1 MSAPRDT
8 HPLDLPALGWD
19 DSYAAEFT
27 PYAAEHLP
35 ARVSRVDRG
44 ACDALSGDGPL
55 RLTFSGAL
63 LSAGAADPVATP
75 CVGDWVAARTWPDGR
90 VTAEAVLPRRTAFVR
105 ASVTPGSSHGQV
117 LAANVDLAVVVEPL
131 HPEPDLGRIERF
143 LALAWESGATPMVV
157 LTKADLVPDAA
168 ELRADVAAAAPGVE
182 VVAISNTT
190 GDGLDEVRTHVVAGR
205 TLALLGPSGAGKS
218 TLTNALVG
226 QKVAIT
232 SAKPQTTRHTIRGVV
247 HRPDAQ
253 LVLVDTPGLHRPRT
267 LLGERLNDL
276 VRSTWS
282 EVDVIGLCLPA
293 DEEIG
298 RGDRF
303 IAAEIAE
310 LKATVIAVVTKTDLV
325 ARGTLAERLLAVQN
339 LGDFAEIVPV
349 SAVTGDQVEL
359 LTDVMIKYLPPSPQL
374 YPEGMLTDEQE
385 HVLMAELIREATLE
399 GVRDE
404 LPHSIAVLVE
414 EVLPEEG
421 LTKIYADIYV
431 ERPSQKAIVICAGGS
446 RMKEVGTRA
455 RRQIEELI
463 GGRVFLDLHVR
474 VAKDWQR
481 DPKQLRR
488 LGF

>member
-1 MSAPRDT
+1 VT
-8 HPLDLPALGWD
+8 G
-19 DSYAAEFT
+19 F
-27 PYAAEHLP
+27 
-35 ARVSRVDRG
+35 G
-44 ACDALSGDGPL
+44 
-55 RLTFSGAL
+55 
-63 LSAGAADPVATP
+63 
-75 CVGDWVAARTWPDGR
+75 TWPDDHRSGFACFVGR
-90 VTAEAVLPRRTAFVR
+90 P
-105 ASVTPGSSHGQV
+105 
-117 LAANVDLAVVVEPL
+117 N
-131 HPEPDLGRIERF
+131 
-143 LALAWESGATPMVV
+143 
-157 LTKADLVPDAA
+157 
-168 ELRADVAAAAPGVE
+168 
-182 VVAISNTT
+182 
-190 GDGLDEVRTHVVAGR
+190 
-205 TLALLGPSGAGKS
+205 AGKS

-226 QKVAIT
+226 QKIAIT

-303 IAAEIAE
+303 ITAEVAG
-310 LKATVIAVVTKTDLV
+310 LKATVLAVVTKIDLV
-325 ARGTLAERLLAVQN
+325 DRGTLVERLLAVQD

-349 SAVTGDQVEL
+349 SAVAGEQLDV
-359 LTDVMIKYLPPSPQL
+359 LTDVMVKYLPESPQL
-374 YPEGMLTDEQE
+374 YPDGMLTDEPEQ
-385 HVLMAELIREATLE
+385 VLMAELIREAALE

-414 EVLPEEG
+414 EVLPEDG
-421 LTKIYADIYV
+421 LTKVYADIYV
-431 ERPSQKAIVICAGGS
+431 ERASQKAIVIGAGGS

-455 RRQIEELI
+455 RRQIEELL
-463 GGRVFLDLHVR
+463 GTRVFLDLHVR

-481 DPKQLRR
+481 DPRQLRR